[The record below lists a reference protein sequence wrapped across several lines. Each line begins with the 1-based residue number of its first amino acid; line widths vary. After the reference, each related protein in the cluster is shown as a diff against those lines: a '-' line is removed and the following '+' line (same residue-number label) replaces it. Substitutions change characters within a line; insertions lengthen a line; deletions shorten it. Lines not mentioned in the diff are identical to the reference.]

1 MDVVISNSLD
11 KPLTRHTA
19 LTPVGHYYHQILTC
33 LGYPLVCPPV
43 ADLLRQLH
51 GLSGQWLVV
60 SPLFW
65 EASHNDAQ
73 VVAVGD
79 ELGLSSDQ
87 GLVWFEL
94 FAEHARHYFPQC
106 RYHDATTWLIQV
118 DGCPDVSAKPI
129 QFMRQQSLFP
139 QLAHL
144 DDSGFWQR
152 LLTEVQ
158 MLFNQAQHLPS
169 VGCSINGI
177 WVWGQGVLNLPGERL
192 ILTDSDETQRLG
204 QLLSSQVQAI
214 ATTEVFPDSA
224 LLLLEHVSTLAT
236 IQSKIDRHSVNW
248 YWDNV
253 AYQTRA
259 KTWFKRIWGALC

>member
-11 KPLTRHTA
+11 KPPTRHSM

-33 LGYPLVCPPV
+33 LGYPLVRPPV

-73 VVAVGD
+73 VVAIGD
-79 ELGLSSDQ
+79 ELGLSEDQ
-87 GLVWFEL
+87 GQVWFER

-118 DGCPDVSAKPI
+118 DGCPDVFAKPI

-144 DDSGFWQR
+144 DDSGFWPR
-152 LLTEVQ
+152 ILTEVQ
-158 MLFNQAQHLPS
+158 MLFNQAQPLPAQR
-169 VGCSINGI
+169 CPINGI
-177 WVWGQGVLNLPGERL
+177 WVWGQGTLQIPGECL
-192 ILTDSDETQRLG
+192 ILTDSDVTYQLG
-204 QLLSSQVQAI
+204 GLLSTQVQAI
-214 ATTEVFPDSA
+214 STTDAFPDSA
-224 LLLLEHVSTLAT
+224 LLILEHVSTLAA
-236 IQSKIDRHSVNW
+236 IQSKIDRRSVNW
-248 YWDNV
+248 YWNNT
-253 AYQTRA
+253 AYKTQA
-259 KTWFKRIWGALC
+259 KPWFKRLWGALC